1 MSSGLEP
8 VFRSFNDRLKPL
20 EQASFFL
27 SRQQTQVTCLR
38 HSPLGRR
45 FLRLPRRCERCAL
58 AMWSSLQQKY
68 EAVFKPLKPLIS
80 NELAVFLFHGRVFS
94 QGVFR
99 GCSRFYEHGVFRVF
113 RGVFTVRGVHP
124 LCSFIFRFSLQ
135 TSVPTNWNLY
145 HKTINIVPAPIR
157 IHPIIDLRVNSSC
170 RKTNASISVMTTD
183 NLSIGTTLEASP
195 ICKAL

>member
-1 MSSGLEP
+1 
-8 VFRSFNDRLKPL
+8 
-20 EQASFFL
+20 
-27 SRQQTQVTCLR
+27 
-38 HSPLGRR
+38 
-45 FLRLPRRCERCAL
+45 
-58 AMWSSLQQKY
+58 MWSSLQQNY

-80 NELAVFLFHGRVFS
+80 KELAVFLFHGRVFS

-157 IHPIIDLRVNSSC
+157 IPPIIDLRVNSSC